1 MNNLQ
6 VRELNR
12 GQARRAFFTNN
23 KADFPAASPG
33 GRVAAAIDAV
43 INDILADAGAQSSD
57 AASRKVAVK
66 DEDFVKFKKLMRQ
79 MARAGD
85 ALAEE
90 IEGFEELFNLPYGD
104 AEEVWLAKG
113 RAFHAN
119 SENYEDE
126 IQEYISTPNF
136 RTALMAFI
144 TKIEA
149 VSTDKDIA
157 EEERGGAT
165 GSLKAKFR
173 ELGRLGRKANS
184 IVLNKYEDDPKKLAE
199 WAIAS
204 HLDAAPKSD
213 KEDGQKA

>member
-6 VRELNR
+6 VRQLNR
-12 GQARRAFFTNN
+12 GQARRAFFTKNE
-23 KADFPAASPG
+23 ADFPAASPG
-33 GRVAAAIDAV
+33 GRVATAMDAV
-43 INDILADAGAQSSD
+43 IAGILADAATQSSD
-57 AASRKVAVK
+57 AVSRKVAVK
-66 DEDFVKFKKLMRQ
+66 DEDFVKFRKLMRQ

-85 ALAEE
+85 SMAEE
-90 IEGFEELFNLPYGD
+90 IEGIEDLFNLPYGD

-113 RAFHAN
+113 RAFHAD

-126 IQEYISTPNF
+126 MQEYISTPNF
-136 RTALMAFI
+136 RTALMTFI

-149 VSTDKDIA
+149 VSTDRDIA

-165 GSLKAKFR
+165 GSLKANFR

-204 HLDAAPKSD
+204 HMDAAPESGKD
-213 KEDGQKA
+213 DDEK

>member
-1 MNNLQ
+1 
-6 VRELNR
+6 
-12 GQARRAFFTNN
+12 
-23 KADFPAASPG
+23 
-33 GRVAAAIDAV
+33 
-43 INDILADAGAQSSD
+43 
-57 AASRKVAVK
+57 
-66 DEDFVKFKKLMRQ
+66 MRQ

-90 IEGFEELFNLPYGD
+90 FKGFEELFNLPYGD

-113 RAFHAN
+113 RAFHTDSAD
-119 SENYEDE
+119 YEDE
-126 IQEYISTPNF
+126 MQDYISTPNF
-136 RTALMAFI
+136 RTALMTFI

-149 VSTDKDIA
+149 VSTDRDIA

-173 ELGRLGRKANS
+173 ELGRLGRKANV

-204 HLDAAPKSD
+204 HLDAAPESGEEED
-213 KEDGQKA
+213 KETKE